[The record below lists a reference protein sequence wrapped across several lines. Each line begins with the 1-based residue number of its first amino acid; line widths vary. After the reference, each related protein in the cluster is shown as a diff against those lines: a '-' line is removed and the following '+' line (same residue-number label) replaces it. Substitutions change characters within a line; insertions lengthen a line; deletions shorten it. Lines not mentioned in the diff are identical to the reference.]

1 MRVNR
6 GKKITRPARNVNLVL
21 HAMKNLGEENGSTV
35 NNIIEYISDTVEH
48 PASKREVVA
57 ALKRVVEFGI
67 MDRKRGRYFLPGE
80 KRRINLSGGNRQ
92 DSSSGKSESN
102 VSTVDAR
109 ATGRSRVSER
119 GHRFKSRNTDKT
131 KREGGGKSKDSSRRK
146 RKPKRKPKQ
155 KSKSVKRTRFAR
167 SLKSYDLSDYYKN
180 PSYRASGVSS
190 IDSMEYW
197 EDEGP
202 GGYSR
207 PSYIN

>member
-1 MRVNR
+1 M
-6 GKKITRPARNVNLVL
+6 
-21 HAMKNLGEENGSTV
+21 
-35 NNIIEYISDTVEH
+35 
-48 PASKREVVA
+48 VA
-57 ALKRVVEFGI
+57 ALKRGVEFGI

-92 DSSSGKSESN
+92 DSSTGKSESS
-102 VSTVDAR
+102 VSTGDAR
-109 ATGRSRVSER
+109 AAGRSKVSER

-131 KREGGGKSKDSSRRK
+131 KREGVAGKSKDSSRRK

-167 SLKSYDLSDYYKN
+167 SLRSYDLSDYYTN
-180 PSYRASGVSS
+180 PSYRPSGVSS
-190 IDSMEYW
+190 IDSMEYL